1 MKVLSAASEAYP
13 HIKTGGLADVVGALP
28 AALAPLGVQ
37 VETIIPKYRG
47 LAPKPGL
54 YLVDLPWAFDRD
66 GGPYLDAHG
75 QDWPDNLER
84 FVLFS
89 QRVAERALLGGFDLV
104 HVHDWQAAAVVAC
117 LDQLAARHNL
127 RRPPVVLTVHNLAF
141 QGQQGFDQLHTAR
154 RNLMGLGDHY
164 YGSDWFEYF
173 GHFNLL
179 KGALLNAE
187 AVTTVS
193 ETYAGEILTPQ
204 FGCGLEGI
212 LNYRASQGALHGIVN
227 GLDLAQWDPARDPAL
242 ARKFSLKTLTKG
254 KTASKLAFQNEHGL
268 DTKTSSPLLGLV
280 SRLSDQKGIDLVLE
294 SVRPWLM
301 DGGQLAVLG
310 SGDRFL
316 EGELERLVT
325 LFPGQVAVRIGY
337 SEALAHQIHGATDF
351 FAVPSRF
358 EPCGLTQMSAQRYA
372 SLPIVTP
379 VGGLADTVDDG
390 ETGIVIPSP
399 TVQALS
405 EGLKRAFQ
413 IYADPKSL
421 RQMRQA
427 AMKADFSWTASA
439 KKYAALYRSLIAS

>member
-1 MKVLSAASEAYP
+1 M
-13 HIKTGGLADVVGALP
+13 
-28 AALAPLGVQ
+28 
-37 VETIIPKYRG
+37 
-47 LAPKPGL
+47 
-54 YLVDLPWAFDRD
+54 
-66 GGPYLDAHG
+66 
-75 QDWPDNLER
+75 
-84 FVLFS
+84 
-89 QRVAERALLGGFDLV
+89 
-104 HVHDWQAAAVVAC
+104 
-117 LDQLAARHNL
+117 
-127 RRPPVVLTVHNLAF
+127 
-141 QGQQGFDQLHTAR
+141 
-154 RNLMGLGDHY
+154 
-164 YGSDWFEYF
+164 
-173 GHFNLL
+173 
-179 KGALLNAE
+179 LNAE

-227 GLDLAQWDPARDPAL
+227 GLDLAQWDPAKDPAL
-242 ARKFSLKTLTKG
+242 AQKFSLKTLTKG

-413 IYADPKSL
+413 SYADPKSL